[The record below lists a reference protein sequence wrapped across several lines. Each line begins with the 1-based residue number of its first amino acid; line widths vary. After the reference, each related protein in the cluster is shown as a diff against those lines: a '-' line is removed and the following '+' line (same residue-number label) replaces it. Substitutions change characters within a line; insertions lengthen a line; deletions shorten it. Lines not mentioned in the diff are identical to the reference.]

1 VTSFHDDI
9 RTTGS
14 GELRARHPVRIGT
27 VHPRGGVLGLLPE
40 LSRDPLGLFERCAR
54 DYGDLVHMRLGPRRM
69 VLINHPDLV
78 EELLVTRN
86 RDFQRGLRNQ
96 HLSSALGSG
105 LLVSEGDFWLRQRRL
120 MQPGF
125 HRQRVEA
132 MGASMVA
139 IASNVIDQ
147 WLPGESCDIYD
158 EMTEITLQI
167 AARTL
172 FGADVGQDLTRIRR
186 SASTMTDHI
195 RSRLFTLM
203 LLVPD
208 SVPTPGNVRYAA
220 AVRELDTLIYSLIAK
235 RRAATGTGPRD
246 LLDMLLAARDTDGA
260 VMTSRQVRDEVITI
274 MSASYDTTA
283 LALTWAWV
291 LLAQH
296 PVSARR
302 LFAHID
308 AVLGDRLPA
317 ASDVAKLP
325 QVQQVVAETLR
336 LYPSTWAIGREA
348 VNATWL
354 GGQRIRRGTTVLLS
368 PWLLHRD
375 ARFFDEPAT
384 FRPERWTDG
393 LAQRLPRFA
402 YAPFGGGQ
410 RVCIGNEFAQL
421 EVALVLT
428 TIAQRFRIELSD
440 PTRVPH
446 PMPVL
451 TLKPRGGVPVRL
463 AARRRTGAPLA

>member
-1 VTSFHDDI
+1 
-9 RTTGS
+9 
-14 GELRARHPVRIGT
+14 
-27 VHPRGGVLGLLPE
+27 
-40 LSRDPLGLFERCAR
+40 
-54 DYGDLVHMRLGPRRM
+54 M

-86 RDFQRGLRNQ
+86 RDFQRGLRSR
-96 HLSSALGSG
+96 HLSSALGNG

-125 HRQRVEA
+125 HRQRLEG
-132 MGASMVA
+132 MSASMVA
-139 IASNVIDQ
+139 IASNVIDK
-147 WLPGESCDIYD
+147 WLPGESCDIYE

-167 AARTL
+167 AASTL
-172 FGADVGQDLTRIRR
+172 FGADVGQDLKRIRR

-203 LLVPD
+203 HFLPD

-220 AVRELDTLIYSLIAK
+220 AVRELDTLIYRLIAQ
-235 RRAATGTGPRD
+235 RRAATGTRPYD
-246 LLDMLLAARDTDGA
+246 LLDTLLAARDGAGA
-260 VMTSRQVRDEVITI
+260 VMTDRQVRDEVITI

-296 PVSARR
+296 PAVAAR
-302 LFAHID
+302 LFANID
-308 AVLGDRLPA
+308 AVLEDRLPT
-317 ASDVAKLP
+317 ASDVARLP
-325 QVQQVVAETLR
+325 EVTQVVTETLR

-348 VNATWL
+348 INDSWL

-375 ARFFDEPAT
+375 ARFFDQPAT
-384 FRPERWTDG
+384 FRPERWADG

-410 RVCIGNEFAQL
+410 RVCIGSEFAQL
-421 EVALVLT
+421 EIALVLT

-440 PTRVPH
+440 PTHVPR
-446 PMPVL
+446 PVPVL
-451 TLKPRGGVPVRL
+451 TLQPRGGVPARR
-463 AARRRTGAPLA
+463 AARRRSGVLLE

>member
-1 VTSFHDDI
+1 MRSFQDDI
-9 RTTGS
+9 RTPVS
-14 GELRARHPVRIGT
+14 GEPRATHPVRIGT
-27 VHPRGGVLGLLPE
+27 VHPRGGVFGLLPE
-40 LSRDPLGLFERCAR
+40 LSRNPLGLFERCAR
-54 DYGDLVHMRLGPRRM
+54 DYGDLVHLRLGLTRM

-78 EELLVTRN
+78 EELVVTRN
-86 RDFQRGLRNQ
+86 RDFQRGLRSQ
-96 HLSSALGSG
+96 HLSSALGNG
-105 LLVSEGDFWLRQRRL
+105 LLVSEGDLWLRQRRL

-125 HRQRVEA
+125 HRQRVEV
-132 MGASMVA
+132 MGGSMVA
-139 IASNVIDQ
+139 IASNVIDR
-147 WLPGESCDIYD
+147 WLPGESRDIYD

-172 FGADVGQDLTRIRR
+172 FGADVGQDLARIRR

-220 AVRELDTLIYSLIAK
+220 AVRELDTLIYRHIAQ
-235 RRAATGTGPRD
+235 RRAATGTLAYD
-246 LLDMLLAARDTDGA
+246 LLDMLLAARDEAGAAMTD
-260 VMTSRQVRDEVITI
+260 RQVRDEVITI

-296 PVSARR
+296 PAVAAR
-302 LFAHID
+302 LFANID
-308 AVLGDRLPA
+308 AVLGERLPT
-317 ASDVAKLP
+317 ASDLARLP
-325 QVQQVVAETLR
+325 QVKQVVTETLR

-348 VNATWL
+348 VNDTWL
-354 GGQRIRRGTTVLLS
+354 GGQRIRKGTTVLLS

-375 ARFFDEPAT
+375 ARFFDQPAM
-384 FRPERWTDG
+384 FRPDRWADG
-393 LAQRLPRFA
+393 LAERLPRFA

-410 RVCIGNEFAQL
+410 RVCIGSEFAQL

-428 TIAQRFRIELSD
+428 TIAQRFRIALNN
-440 PTRVPH
+440 PTRAPE

-451 TLKPRGGVPVRL
+451 TLQPRGGVPVTLAPRRRL
-463 AARRRTGAPLA
+463 ASHPR

>member
-1 VTSFHDDI
+1 
-9 RTTGS
+9 
-14 GELRARHPVRIGT
+14 
-27 VHPRGGVLGLLPE
+27 VLGLLPE
-40 LSRDPLGLFERCAR
+40 LSRDPLGLMERCAR
-54 DYGDLVHMRLGPRRM
+54 DYGDLVRLRFGLTRM
-69 VLINHPDLV
+69 VLINHPRLV

-96 HLSSALGSG
+96 HLSSALGNG
-105 LLVSEGDFWLRQRRL
+105 LLVSEGDLWLRQRRL

-139 IASNVIDQ
+139 IASKLVDQ
-147 WLPGESCDIYD
+147 WLPGASCDLY
-158 EMTEITLQI
+158 EQMTEITLQI

-172 FGADVGQDLTRIRR
+172 FGADVEQDLRRIRQ

-220 AVRELDTLIYSLIAK
+220 AVRALDTLIYRLIVE
-235 RRAATGTGPRD
+235 RRAATRTRPED
-246 LLDMLLAARDTDGA
+246 LLDMLLAARDDAGAAMTD
-260 VMTSRQVRDEVITI
+260 RQVRDEVITI

-296 PVSARR
+296 PEVAGRV
-302 LFAHID
+302 FASID
-308 AVLGDRLPA
+308 AVVGDRLPA
-317 ASDVAKLP
+317 VSDLARLP
-325 QVQQVVAETLR
+325 EVKQVVTETLR
-336 LYPSTWAIGREA
+336 LYPSTWAIAREA
-348 VNATWL
+348 VNDTSL

-368 PWLLHRD
+368 PWLLHHD
-375 ARFFDEPAT
+375 ARFFDQPAT
-384 FRPERWTDG
+384 FHPERWADG
-393 LAQRLPRFA
+393 LAERLPRFA
-402 YAPFGGGQ
+402 YVPFGGGQ
-410 RVCIGNEFAQL
+410 RVCIGNEFALL

-428 TIAQRFRIELSD
+428 TIEQRFRIELCD
-440 PTRVPH
+440 PTRAPR
-446 PMPVL
+446 PTPVL
-451 TLKPRGGVPVRL
+451 TLKPRGGVSVRL
-463 AARRRTGAPLA
+463 AARKQAVAPPC

>member
-1 VTSFHDDI
+1 M
-9 RTTGS
+9 
-14 GELRARHPVRIGT
+14 
-27 VHPRGGVLGLLPE
+27 LGQLPE
-40 LSRDPLGLFERCAR
+40 LSRNPLGLFERCAR
-54 DYGDLVHMRLGPRRM
+54 DYGDLVHLRLGLTRI

-86 RDFQRGLRNQ
+86 RDFQRGLRTQ
-96 HLSSALGSG
+96 HISSALGNG

-132 MGASMVA
+132 MGANMVA
-139 IASNVIDQ
+139 IASKVIDQ

-158 EMTEITLQI
+158 RMTEITLQI

-172 FGADVGQDLTRIRR
+172 FGADVEQDLARIRR

-208 SVPTPGNVRYAA
+208 GDPTPGNVRYAA
-220 AVRELDTLIYSLIAK
+220 AVRALDTLIYRLIAQ
-235 RRAATGTGPRD
+235 RRAATGTHAQD
-246 LLDMLLAARDTDGA
+246 LLDMLLAARDVDGTAMTD
-260 VMTSRQVRDEVITI
+260 RQVRDEVITI

-291 LLAQH
+291 LLAHH
-296 PVSARR
+296 PAVAER
-302 LFAHID
+302 LFANID
-308 AVLGDRLPA
+308 AVLGDRPPTA
-317 ASDVAKLP
+317 ADLTRLP
-325 QVQQVVAETLR
+325 QVKQAVTETLR

-348 VNATWL
+348 VKDTWL
-354 GGQRIRRGTTVLLS
+354 GGQRIRRGTMVLLS

-375 ARFFDEPAT
+375 ARFFDQPAT
-384 FRPERWTDG
+384 FRPERWANG
-393 LAQRLPRFA
+393 LAERLPRFA
-402 YAPFGGGQ
+402 YVPFGGGQ
-410 RVCIGNEFAQL
+410 RVCIGSEFALL
-421 EVALVLT
+421 EIALVLT
-428 TIAQRFRIELSD
+428 TIAQRFRVELSD

-451 TLKPRGGVPVRL
+451 TLKPRGGVPVTL
-463 AARRRTGAPLA
+463 APRRRLDMAAELIPS

>member
-1 VTSFHDDI
+1 VTSLQDGI
-9 RTTGS
+9 RTPGS
-14 GELRARHPVRIGT
+14 GDPRARHPVRIGT
-27 VHPRGGVLGLLPE
+27 GHPRGGVLGLLPE

-54 DYGDLVHMRLGPRRM
+54 DYGDLVHLRLGLTRM

-96 HLSSALGSG
+96 HLSSALGNG

-132 MGASMVA
+132 MGATMVA
-139 IASNVIDQ
+139 ITSNVIDK

-158 EMTEITLQI
+158 AMTEITLQI

-172 FGADVGQDLTRIRR
+172 FGADVGQDLKRIRR

-208 SVPTPGNVRYAA
+208 SVPTPGNMRYAA
-220 AVRELDTLIYSLIAK
+220 AVRELDTLIYRLIAQ
-235 RRAATGTGPRD
+235 RRATTITNPSD
-246 LLDMLLAARDTDGA
+246 LLDMLLAARDGDDA
-260 VMTSRQVRDEVITI
+260 AMSDRQVRDEVITI

-296 PVSARR
+296 PSVAGR
-302 LFAHID
+302 LFATID
-308 AVLGDRLPA
+308 AVLGDRLPT
-317 ASDVAKLP
+317 ASDVARLP
-325 QVQQVVAETLR
+325 EVRQVVAETLR

-348 VNATWL
+348 VNDTWL
-354 GGQRIRRGTTVLLS
+354 GGQRIRKGTTVLLS
-368 PWLLHRD
+368 PWLLHHD
-375 ARFFDEPAT
+375 PRFFDQPAT
-384 FRPERWTDG
+384 FRPERWADG
-393 LAQRLPRFA
+393 LAERLPRFA

-410 RVCIGNEFAQL
+410 RVCIGSEFAQM
-421 EVALVLT
+421 EIALVLT
-428 TIAQRFRIELSD
+428 TIAQRFRIELND
-440 PTRVPH
+440 PKRAPKPV
-446 PMPVL
+446 PVL
-451 TLKPRGGVPVRL
+451 TLQPRGGVPVTL
-463 AARRRTGAPLA
+463 AARRRTSALLA